1 MKHVFGNM
9 ETCDCIIM
17 FSLVSVTVPDCTI
30 ILSTHFM
37 DEADLLGD
45 RIAILNQG
53 QLKCSGSSLFLKSR
67 FGAGYHL
74 TLVTDSG
81 ASSPNNVST
90 LSNTSDELKV
100 RLQYVLT

>member
-1 MKHVFGNM
+1 MNILIKRL
-9 ETCDCIIM
+9 
-17 FSLVSVTVPDCTI
+17 SVSGQFIFLDCTI

-67 FGAGYHL
+67 FGTGYHL
-74 TLVTDSG
+74 TLVNDKDS
-81 ASSPNNVST
+81 N
-90 LSNTSDELKV
+90 LSNSQAASVKV
-100 RLQYVLT
+100 RM